1 MEEQPV
7 FHAACSLQEACHLKT
22 DGGHNGSGGRRPL
35 KPPQAVGGGRPMPG
49 KPTTG
54 GHDGQAGVVSPT
66 GGGSPTG
73 GCRIDGESERGAT
86 EVRAGLTD
94 LAGNLYTI
102 RGCGLTARCGRS
114 CGNPRVCV
122 PGLLLRASGATAP
135 RSGEACGRHGD
146 AGATEVLTVLAITG
160 AEYVTVVLPL
170 FSGEARTRSGEAC
183 VADGPTLVLVVTGD
197 AYIAGA
203 VYFAGAVYLAGAV

>member
-1 MEEQPV
+1 
-7 FHAACSLQEACHLKT
+7 
-22 DGGHNGSGGRRPL
+22 
-35 KPPQAVGGGRPMPG
+35 MPG

-54 GHDGQAGVVSPT
+54 GHDGQANVVSPT

-94 LAGNLYTI
+94 LACDLYTI

-114 CGNPRVCV
+114 CGTPRVYAT
-122 PGLLLRASGATAP
+122 GLLRRASGAAAP

-146 AGATEVLTVLAITG
+146 AGATEVLTVLAIAG
-160 AEYVTVVLPL
+160 AVYVTDVPPL
-170 FSGEARTRSGEAC
+170 FSGEARARSGEAC
-183 VADGPTLVLVVTGD
+183 VADGPTLVLAVTGD

-203 VYFAGAVYLAGAV
+203 VYLAGAVCLVGAE